1 MHVSVIGAGIVGC
14 SAAAFLAEAG
24 CRVTVHD
31 REGVAAGASGR
42 NSGIVQHPYDPAL
55 APLYDESIALHREVL
70 DLPADPAGVLL
81 LDATR
86 ATLAALLPELRPQW
100 LDDAREA
107 EPQLAPGL
115 TAIRIATGWPI
126 GPRTA
131 TEAWAARARGAGA
144 TFAPE
149 PAEDADVTLL
159 ATGAWTTAVP
169 VTPLWGVTAALEL
182 PDPPHHVLEEASVQ
196 EIAAGA
202 STDLFSLVT
211 AQGVSV
217 LGSTISAEEPDVD
230 TTVERIRTRARRFL
244 PRAAEAPVTARRRCP
259 RPQSPDGRPLI
270 GALDGRTFVCTGHGP
285 WGISTGPATAR
296 LVTQAILGH
305 GQPPTE
311 LDVKRLGRDESS
323 TVD

>member
-24 CRVTVHD
+24 ARVTVHD

-55 APLYDESIALHREVL
+55 APLYERSIALHREVL
-70 DLPADPAGVLL
+70 DLPADPAGILL

-86 ATLAALLPELRPQW
+86 AALAALPPELQPEW
-100 LDDAREA
+100 LDDARAA

-115 TAIRIATGWPI
+115 TAIRITTGWPV

-131 TEAWAARARGAGA
+131 TEAWARRATEAGA
-144 TFAPE
+144 TFAPA
-149 PAEDADVTLL
+149 PAARADVTLL

-182 PDPPHHVLEEASVQ
+182 ADPPHHVLEEASVQ
-196 EIAAGA
+196 EIAGGR

-217 LGSTISAEEPDVD
+217 LGSTIDPVQPEVD
-230 TTVERIRTRARRFL
+230 ATVERIRSRARRFL
-244 PRAAEAPVTARRRCP
+244 PAAAEARVTARRSCP
-259 RPQSPDGRPLI
+259 RPQSPDGRPLV
-270 GALDGRTFVCTGHGP
+270 GALDERTFVCTGHGP
-285 WGISTGPATAR
+285 WGISTGPATAHIAAA
-296 LVTQAILGH
+296 AILDGT
-305 GQPPTE
+305 PPPPE
-311 LDVKRLGRDESS
+311 LDAGRMQ
-323 TVD
+323 